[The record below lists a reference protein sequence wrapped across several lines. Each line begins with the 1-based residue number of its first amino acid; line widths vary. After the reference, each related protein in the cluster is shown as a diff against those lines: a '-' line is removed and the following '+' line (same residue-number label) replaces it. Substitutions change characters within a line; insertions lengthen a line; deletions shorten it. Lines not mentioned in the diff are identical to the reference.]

1 MYKDYVTRIA
11 DTLQKT
17 LAFAVSE
24 DPGIRS
30 RPLQLALPPMP
41 PVSAPPA
48 EPLRLAVGQ
57 PLLVRS
63 EGKTPQTAGAVQL
76 GVVREGRHVALPL
89 AGGDVELEYDSCVQA
104 VLPWSPTAEKWD
116 EAAFIRDAQA
126 LPALAER
133 AQRACTSKFKHST
146 RRRYASM
153 LRSCN
158 SIACT
163 LRSCYS

>member
-1 MYKDYVTRIA
+1 MPRMYNDYVTRIA

-63 EGKTPQTAGAVQL
+63 EGKTQQITGVVQL
-76 GVVREGRHVALPL
+76 GVVREGRHVALTL
-89 AGGDVELEYDSCVQA
+89 RRRRRALLRFVRAGG
-104 VLPWSPTAEKWD
+104 
-116 EAAFIRDAQA
+116 AALVAHR
-126 LPALAER
+126 
-133 AQRACTSKFKHST
+133 
-146 RRRYASM
+146 
-153 LRSCN
+153 
-158 SIACT
+158 
-163 LRSCYS
+163 

>member
-1 MYKDYVTRIA
+1 M
-11 DTLQKT
+11 
-17 LAFAVSE
+17 
-24 DPGIRS
+24 RS
-30 RPLQLALPPMP
+30 Q
-41 PVSAPPA
+41 
-48 EPLRLAVGQ
+48 
-57 PLLVRS
+57 
-63 EGKTPQTAGAVQL
+63 GKTQQTAEELQL
-76 GVVREGRHVALPL
+76 GVVREGQHVAFTIV
-89 AGGDVELEYDSCVQA
+89 GGGVELDYDSCVQA

-163 LRSCYS
+163 LM